1 MRVENIVEGRVFKNW
16 KALCEVLE
24 VEPKSCSYRAK
35 QEKEF
40 RCYFNWIKEGRKII
54 ITEVYEE
61 PMKKEDGRRIGNASK
76 GPNEYRIIGDIV
88 EMKVSYNEQEYICIF
103 DLEDLDIVLQD
114 RRYNASSDKHVR
126 SVYGNSIHRIIMGL
140 PKVGGRVKKDTLVV
154 HHINCN
160 PLDNRKCNLQVMT
173 RGEHQR
179 LHFQIDKK
187 QGKLRGWETVWKK
200 KADPEF
206 EALKEDIKQVL
217 LEANISLEDRTT
229 ARAIRKLLDEARKE
243 EENRVAKDM
252 KEGEYGETE

>member
-1 MRVENIVEGRVFKNW
+1 MEMKNVEVGKVFKNW
-16 KALCEVLE
+16 GALCGALGVKT
-24 VEPKSCSYRAK
+24 KSSGYRVK

-61 PMKKEDGRRIGNASK
+61 PKEKEDGRRTGNSMK
-76 GPNEYRIIGDIV
+76 GTNEYEIIGDIV

-103 DLEDLDIVLQD
+103 DLEDLDVVLQD
-114 RRYNASSDKHVR
+114 RRYNVSSDKHVR

-173 RGEHQR
+173 SGEHQK
-179 LHFQIDKK
+179 LHHELDRK
-187 QGKLRGWETVWKK
+187 QGKQRGWQAVWKK
-200 KADPEF
+200 LDPEF
-206 EALKEDIKQVL
+206 ETLKEDIKQVL
-217 LEANISLEDRTT
+217 LEANINLEDKTT
-229 ARAIRKLLDEARKE
+229 ARVMRKLLDEARKE
-243 EENRVAKDM
+243 DENRAPKDM

>member
-1 MRVENIVEGRVFKNW
+1 MNLELLKVGEKVKY
-16 KALCEVLE
+16 KTLCEAFGVKPATGNSK
-24 VEPKSCSYRAK
+24 PKQLKDFECYVK
-35 QEKEF
+35 MEKEGTWF
-40 RCYFNWIKEGRKII
+40 HILEI
-54 ITEVYEE
+54 YET
-61 PMKKEDGRRIGNASK
+61 PKQKEDGRRAGNSMK

-173 RGEHQR
+173 SGEHLK
-179 LHFQIDKK
+179 LHQQIKKEKKINRKDK
-187 QGKLRGWETVWKK
+187 
-200 KADPEF
+200 
-206 EALKEDIKQVL
+206 
-217 LEANISLEDRTT
+217 
-229 ARAIRKLLDEARKE
+229 
-243 EENRVAKDM
+243 
-252 KEGEYGETE
+252 

>member
-1 MRVENIVEGRVFKNW
+1 MRIENIVEGRVFKNW

-61 PMKKEDGRRIGNASK
+61 PKEKEDGRRIGNASK
-76 GPNEYRIIGDIV
+76 GPNEYSIIGDII
-88 EMKVSYNEQEYICIF
+88 EMYVYYGEERHVCIF

-114 RRYNASSDKHVR
+114 RRYYATFNRHVV

-173 RGEHQR
+173 SGEHQK
-179 LHFQIDKK
+179 LHHELDRK
-187 QGKLRGWETVWKK
+187 QGKQRGWPAVWKK
-200 KADPEF
+200 LDPEF
-206 EALKEDIKQVL
+206 ETLKEDIKQVL
-217 LEANISLEDRTT
+217 LEANINLEDKTT
-229 ARAIRKLLDEARKE
+229 ARVMRKLLDEARKE
-243 EENRVAKDM
+243 DENRATKGM
-252 KEGEYGETE
+252 KEGEYGEAE